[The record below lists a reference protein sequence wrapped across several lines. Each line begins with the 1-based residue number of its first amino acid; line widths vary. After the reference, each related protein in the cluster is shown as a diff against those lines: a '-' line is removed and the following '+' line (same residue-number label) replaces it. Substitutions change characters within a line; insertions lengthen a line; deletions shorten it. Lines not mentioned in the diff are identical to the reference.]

1 MWTPNLS
8 VGRMWTP
15 NLSVGRMWTPET
27 IRLCEDP
34 GLNIPRGPLWGFK
47 DFVEYFR
54 LPGIWRTYSHTYFTC
69 KRYLQ
74 RLKRPEYATIYCLII
89 LNKRLFVF
97 YYIIIILLNVLAR
110 HTFLNF
116 FFPPTSLHHIIR
128 WLLPFLCDLSMA
140 LPINKAISITKH

>member
-1 MWTPNLS
+1 MECVHNVCIAHRYYLRYVWNIYTWVYSADTRQPQ
-8 VGRMWTP
+8 
-15 NLSVGRMWTPET
+15 
-27 IRLCEDP
+27 EDYTMFKSSQ
-34 GLNIPRGPLWGFK
+34 GVLINIPRGPLWGFK

-74 RLKRPEYATIYCLII
+74 RLKRPEYATIYYLII

-110 HTFLNF
+110 HSFLNF
-116 FFPPTSLHHIIR
+116 FFSSNFSSPH
-128 WLLPFLCDLSMA
+128 
-140 LPINKAISITKH
+140 N